1 VKRTTKPLVV
11 SLAFCSLLSAL
22 ALSALGLSALA
33 WAQQPKPA
41 QPAAAKPAAAKPA
54 AAATSAAPVNFDGG
68 RAYEH
73 LRQMV
78 NFGPR
83 PAGSPAIERTRAYIT
98 DQLKTLGIAVTPQA
112 FDAQTPIGRI
122 HMVNLIAT
130 IPGARKDRIVLAG
143 HYDTKL
149 FREFRFVGANDGGS
163 SAAMLLEMARVLK
176 ARRNALTV
184 ELLFLDGEEATLRDW
199 GGTDHTY
206 GSQYYVDNGR
216 KTGALT
222 GLKAMV
228 LVDMVGDRSLRIMRE
243 TASTKWLTDTIWATA
258 RRLGYASTFV
268 DEATR
273 IEDDHIPFLEAGVQ
287 AVDIIDLDYP
297 AWHTADDTLDQTSA
311 RSMETVGK
319 VLQSAWPAIETHLK

>member
-1 VKRTTKPLVV
+1 MTRLAVV
-11 SLAFCSLLSAL
+11 LALCSLLSAL
-22 ALSALGLSALA
+22 PSAQRQAA
-33 WAQQPKPA
+33 QPKPA
-41 QPAAAKPAAAKPA
+41 AAGAGAVA
-54 AAATSAAPVNFDGG
+54 FDGG
-68 RAYEH
+68 RASEP
-73 LRQMV
+73 LRQLV
-78 NFGPR
+78 SVGPR
-83 PAGSPAIERTRAYIT
+83 PAGSPALERTRGYIT
-98 DQLKTLGIAVTPQA
+98 DQLKALGIAVTPQA

-122 HMVNLIAT
+122 HMVNLIGT
-130 IPGARKDRIVLAG
+130 IPGTRKERIVLAG

-176 ARRNALTV
+176 ARRNTFTV

-206 GSQYYVDNGR
+206 GSQYYVDSGK
-216 KTGALT
+216 KTGALSS
-222 GLKAMV
+222 LKAMV

-243 TASTKWLTDTIWATA
+243 TASTKWLTDVIWAAA
-258 RRLGYASTFV
+258 RRQGYASTFV

-311 RSMETVGK
+311 RSLEIVGK
-319 VLQSAWPAIETHLK
+319 VLQSAWGAIEAHGVNQ